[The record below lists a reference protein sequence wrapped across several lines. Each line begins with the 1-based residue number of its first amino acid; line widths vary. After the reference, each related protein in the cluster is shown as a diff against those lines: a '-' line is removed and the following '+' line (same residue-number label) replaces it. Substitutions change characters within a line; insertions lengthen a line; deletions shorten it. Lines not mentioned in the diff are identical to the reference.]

1 MKPIT
6 RRILMA
12 LAAVVLAIG
21 VASCAHH
28 RRHDP
33 EQYAD
38 NMIEK
43 VTEDLDL
50 TQEQQARLG
59 AVKDEFISAGKEMRE
74 DREQAR
80 EEFMGLLEQPQLD
93 RAKAQ
98 DLVNQRLD
106 AIRAH
111 SPQIIN
117 ALADF
122 YDSLTPEQQKEL
134 RERIREKME
143 HFESRYRD

>member
-12 LAAVVLAIG
+12 LAAVGLATG
-21 VASCAHH
+21 VAACGHH
-28 RRHDP
+28 RHDP
-33 EQYAD
+33 QQQAERI
-38 NMIEK
+38 MEK
-43 VTEDLDL
+43 VSEELDL
-50 TQEQQARLG
+50 TQEQQAKLE
-59 AVKDEFISAGKEMRE
+59 AVKDEFISAGKEMRKE
-74 DREQAR
+74 RKQAR
-80 EEFMGLLEQPQLD
+80 EEAMSLLEQPKLD

-111 SPQIIN
+111 SPQVIN
-117 ALADF
+117 ALGDF

-134 RERIREKME
+134 RERIQDKME
-143 HFESRYRD
+143 HFESRYKD